1 MIIDRERDVQRQKQ
15 DSRILI
21 AKYNKRY
28 KELDVSR
35 YLRKENTKKEGQGE
49 GVRAL
54 FKLRC
59 NLKEVNKY

>member
-1 MIIDRERDVQRQKQ
+1 MQRQKQ

-28 KELDVSR
+28 KKLDVIDVSR
-35 YLRKENTKKEGQGE
+35 YLRKENTKKEGQG

-59 NLKEVNKY
+59 NLEEVNKY